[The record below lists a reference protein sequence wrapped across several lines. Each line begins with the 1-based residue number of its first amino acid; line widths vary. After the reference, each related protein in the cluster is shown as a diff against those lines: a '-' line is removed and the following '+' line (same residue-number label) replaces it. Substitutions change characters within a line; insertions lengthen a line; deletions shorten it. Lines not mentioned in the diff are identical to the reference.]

1 MSSTLSTVTNDADGA
16 TPGTNGIL
24 IPTHIDNIPIKY
36 DGNPASIPAVLH
48 ELELWTLRTGHFKD
62 LIESLSAARWPS
74 TTSRPVRSSG
84 LDRAANTR
92 GGRRARARASGDR
105 GGGHTGR

>member
-1 MSSTLSTVTNDADGA
+1 MSSTLSTDTNDADGA

-24 IPTHIDNIPIKY
+24 IPTYIDNNPIKY

-62 LIESLSAARWPS
+62 LIESGSSQAA
-74 TTSRPVRSSG
+74 TSRASPGSK
-84 LDRAANTR
+84 TE
-92 GGRRARARASGDR
+92 GGEP
-105 GGGHTGR
+105 